1 MTPPL
6 VLKTAIELILLTIFV
21 NRVLLIFRSGRANGI
36 LVTLMLLSL
45 IYVLAVQ
52 LNMRTIV
59 YLFQELAPILGV
71 ILVVVFQ
78 PEIRR
83 ALERS
88 GNFGAVLT
96 AGMRGKTEEALQLID
111 TLVKV
116 CEDFSS
122 RRVGALIVLE
132 QRTSLDSYLET
143 GELLDARL
151 SADLLES
158 IFHHTSP
165 MHDGAAILRGSRTMA
180 ARCFLP
186 LTDRTDLPAHF
197 GTRHRAAVGL
207 SEVTDAVILVVS
219 EESGRM
225 SLVHMGRVAEGLAP
239 VALRYQLQALL
250 APNASVSSRVD
261 GASEVLPAPPPR
273 RGREIL
279 EEAE

>member
-1 MTPPL
+1 MTPAAL
-6 VLKTAIELILLTIFV
+6 LRTAIELLLLTVFV
-21 NRVLLIFRSGRANGI
+21 YRVLLIFRTGRATGI
-36 LVTLMLLSL
+36 LFTLVLLAVV
-45 IYVLAVQ
+45 YVLADQ

-59 YLFQELAPILGV
+59 YLFQELTPILGI
-71 ILVVVFQ
+71 ILVIVFQ

-88 GNFGAVLT
+88 GNLGAVLT
-96 AGMRGKTEEALQLID
+96 AGMRGRTEEALQVID

-132 QRTSLDSYLET
+132 QRTSLDSYIET

-151 SADLLES
+151 SPDLLES

-165 MHDGAAILRGSRTMA
+165 MHDGAVILRGNRVMA

-207 SEVTDAVILVVS
+207 SEMADAVILVVS

-225 SLVHMGRVAEGLAP
+225 SLVTMGRVAEGLAP
-239 VALRYQLQALL
+239 VALRYQLQSLL
-250 APNASVSSRVD
+250 APNASISSRLD
-261 GASEVLPAPPPR
+261 TPPEAQAAR